1 MAKKTDENGFVE
13 FDNTTFFKGGVF
25 QYAGREIDKDGKLG
39 LKPNELYNVFRDPKE
54 VTSEDFIKTLNN
66 KPVLNDHTII
76 GNGKGMVK
84 PENKGCDGVLSD
96 VRAEGDVLKGKVT
109 VWSTKMQKLIRQG
122 KRELSLAYGCTFV
135 PQKGYY
141 QGKTYDFIQ
150 TNLCVGNHLALVDEA
165 RNGHDCRVE
174 DARFTCD
181 QKFKL
186 ETTTM
191 TKDEIIEALKGCSE
205 EDMKAIKDACGFADK
220 PNEED
225 EAAKKKAEEEAAA
238 KKAEEDAKAKAAEE
252 AKAKEEAEKKAAED
266 AEAAKKAEEE
276 KKAADIKAA
285 QDAAAKNIVEAI
297 KFANDCKPLVGNISL
312 DGIFTKEDVAK
323 KVCTLVNGLGEFAT
337 DGKVAYGVV
346 KREVARFSAEK
357 PSIATDG
364 KTNGSK
370 SFEEYMKNR

>member
-238 KKAEEDAKAKAAEE
+238 KKAEEDAKAKEAEE

-266 AEAAKKAEEE
+266 AEAAKKAEE

-297 KFANDCKPLVGNISL
+297 KFANDCKPLVGEIAL

-323 KVCTLVNGLGEFAT
+323 KVCALKKGSLEKYAT
-337 DGKVAYGVV
+337 DGKAAVVAVEMALSQTG
-346 KREVARFSAEK
+346 K
-357 PSIATDG
+357 SIATDG
-364 KTNGSK
+364 KTSGSK

>member
-1 MAKKTDENGFVE
+1 
-13 FDNTTFFKGGVF
+13 
-25 QYAGREIDKDGKLG
+25 
-39 LKPNELYNVFRDPKE
+39 
-54 VTSEDFIKTLNN
+54 
-66 KPVLNDHTII
+66 
-76 GNGKGMVK
+76 
-84 PENKGCDGVLSD
+84 
-96 VRAEGDVLKGKVT
+96 
-109 VWSTKMQKLIRQG
+109 
-122 KRELSLAYGCTFV
+122 
-135 PQKGYY
+135 
-141 QGKTYDFIQ
+141 
-150 TNLCVGNHLALVDEA
+150 
-165 RNGHDCRVE
+165 
-174 DARFTCD
+174 
-181 QKFKL
+181 
-186 ETTTM
+186 M

-297 KFANDCKPLVGNISL
+297 KFANDCKPLVGEIAL

-323 KVCTLVNGLGEFAT
+323 KVCALKKGSLEKYAT
-337 DGKVAYGVV
+337 DGKAAVVAVEMALSQTG
-346 KREVARFSAEK
+346 K
-357 PSIATDG
+357 SIATDG

>member
-76 GNGKGMVK
+76 GNGKRMVK

-96 VRAEGDVLKGKVT
+96 VRADGDVLKGKVT

-238 KKAEEDAKAKAAEE
+238 KKAEEDAKAKEAEE
-252 AKAKEEAEKKAAED
+252 AKAKEEAEKKAAEN

-297 KFANDCKPLVGNISL
+297 KFANDCKPLVGEIAL

-323 KVCTLVNGLGEFAT
+323 KVCALKKGSLEKYAT
-337 DGKVAYGVV
+337 DGKAAVVAVEMALSQTG
-346 KREVARFSAEK
+346 K
-357 PSIATDG
+357 SIATDG
-364 KTNGSK
+364 KTSGSK

>member
-66 KPVLNDHTII
+66 KPVLNAHTII

-238 KKAEEDAKAKAAEE
+238 KKAEEDAKAKADEE

-297 KFANDCKPLVGNISL
+297 KFANDCKPLVGEIAL

-323 KVCTLVNGLGEFAT
+323 KVCALKKGSLEKYAT
-337 DGKVAYGVV
+337 DGKAAVVAVEMALSQTG
-346 KREVARFSAEK
+346 K
-357 PSIATDG
+357 SIATDG
-364 KTNGSK
+364 KTSGSK

>member
-96 VRAEGDVLKGKVT
+96 VRADGDVLKGKVT

-238 KKAEEDAKAKAAEE
+238 KKAEEDAKAAEE

-297 KFANDCKPLVGNISL
+297 KFANDCKPLVGEIAL

-323 KVCTLVNGLGEFAT
+323 KVCSLKKGSLEKYAT
-337 DGKVAYGVV
+337 DGKAAVVAVEMALSQSN
-346 KREVARFSAEK
+346 K
-357 PSIATDG
+357 SIATDG

>member
-135 PQKGYY
+135 PQKGSY

-225 EAAKKKAEEEAAA
+225 EAAKKAEEEAAA
-238 KKAEEDAKAKAAEE
+238 KKAEEDAKAKEADE

-297 KFANDCKPLVGNISL
+297 KFANDCKPLVGEIAL

-323 KVCTLVNGLGEFAT
+323 KVCALKKGSLEKYAT
-337 DGKVAYGVV
+337 DGKAAVVAVEMALSQTG
-346 KREVARFSAEK
+346 K
-357 PSIATDG
+357 SIATDG

-370 SFEEYMKNR
+370 SFDEYMKNR

>member
-96 VRAEGDVLKGKVT
+96 VRADGDVLKGKVT

-266 AEAAKKAEEE
+266 AEAAKKAEE

-297 KFANDCKPLVGNISL
+297 KFANDCKPLVGEIAL

-323 KVCTLVNGLGEFAT
+323 KVCALKKGSLEKYAT
-337 DGKVAYGVV
+337 DGKAAVVAVEMALSQTG
-346 KREVARFSAEK
+346 K
-357 PSIATDG
+357 SIATDG
-364 KTNGSK
+364 KTSGSK

>member
-96 VRAEGDVLKGKVT
+96 VRADGDVLKGKVT
-109 VWSTKMQKLIRQG
+109 VWSTKMQKLIKQG
-122 KRELSLAYGCTFV
+122 KRELSLAYGCTYV

-150 TNLCVGNHLALVDEA
+150 TNLFVGNHLALVDEA

-297 KFANDCKPLVGNISL
+297 KFANDCKPLVGEIAL

-323 KVCTLVNGLGEFAT
+323 KVCALKKGSLEKYAT
-337 DGKVAYGVV
+337 DGKAAVVAVEMALSQTG
-346 KREVARFSAEK
+346 K
-357 PSIATDG
+357 SIATDG
-364 KTNGSK
+364 KTSGSK